1 MSTKTCPIES
11 KCCFC
16 WKNPIHL
23 AVALAVLPF
32 VVAGAKLI
40 VGFVNGWFA

>member
-1 MSTKTCPIES
+1 M
-11 KCCFC
+11 
-16 WKNPIHL
+16 HVAVVL
-23 AVALAVLPF
+23 ALLPF

>member
-16 WKNPIHL
+16 WKNPIHI